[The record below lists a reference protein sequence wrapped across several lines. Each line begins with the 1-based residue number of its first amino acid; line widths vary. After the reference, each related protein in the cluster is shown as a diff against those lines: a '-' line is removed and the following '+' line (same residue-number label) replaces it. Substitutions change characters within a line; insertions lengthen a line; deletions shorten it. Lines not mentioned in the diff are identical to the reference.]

1 MSTYAIV
8 TVDAG
13 GNVPPALAIAAELT
27 RRGHAVHVLGHE
39 RQRELVAGAG
49 YAFAPLETL
58 AYWNATV
65 RRSAPS
71 AIALAARLGADRE
84 LEDEVRERV
93 REIDAD
99 AALVD
104 CIMPSSVRGARRA
117 GVPTA
122 VLFHTFLE
130 YWVRGYRRGPVG
142 MLARLRGAGLLAE
155 WNAADAR
162 IVVTDPDLDP
172 AAHRTNSPSAPATW
186 VGPAEHGVPASP
198 DASAPP
204 LVVVSLSTVPFPG
217 QTDAY
222 RRIIAAL
229 GALPVRGIVT
239 LGGLEPDKPLVAP
252 PNVEVRDFAR
262 HDELFPQAS
271 LVIGHGGHSTTFRAL
286 AHGVPVVLM
295 PMHPLLD
302 QPMVADAVARAGA
315 GAALRRTTASGRIA
329 AAVTAVLADPGVRAA
344 AVRIG
349 ERIRSTDAAAAA
361 ATANEQLAGGRLAQA
376 RRT

>member
-1 MSTYAIV
+1 V
-8 TVDAG
+8 
-13 GNVPPALAIAAELT
+13 
-27 RRGHAVHVLGHE
+27 
-39 RQRELVAGAG
+39 
-49 YAFAPLETL
+49 
-58 AYWNATV
+58 TV
-65 RRSAPS
+65 RRSVPS

-84 LEDEVRERV
+84 LEDEIRERV
-93 REIDAD
+93 REIGAD

-239 LGGLEPDKPLVAP
+239 LGGLEPEEPLVAP
-252 PNVEVRDFAR
+252 ANVEVRAFAR
-262 HDELFPQAS
+262 HHELFPHAS

-286 AHGVPVVLM
+286 AHGVPVILM

-302 QPMVADAVARAGA
+302 QPMIAAAVASAGA
-315 GAALRRTTASGRIA
+315 GAALRRTASSSRIA
-329 AAVTAVLADPGVRAA
+329 AAVTSVLADSTVRAA

-361 ATANEQLAGGRLAQA
+361 AAILERLGGGGTDHTRQ
-376 RRT
+376 T